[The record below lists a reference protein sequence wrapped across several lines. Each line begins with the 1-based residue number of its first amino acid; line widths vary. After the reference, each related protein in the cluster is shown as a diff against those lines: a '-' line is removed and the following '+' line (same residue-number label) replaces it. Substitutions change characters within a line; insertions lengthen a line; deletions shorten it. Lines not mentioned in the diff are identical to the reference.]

1 MASSNATVT
10 GLGVEVI
17 SQESGPSN
25 NPSISSLGVEVVSQ
39 GSGPANN
46 PSISSL
52 GVEVVSQGSG
62 PSNNPSATALG
73 VEVIGNT
80 TDSAPASSNN
90 VRFGSATIT
99 KAYLASQ
106 QLSKIRLGSVVIE
119 L

>member
-17 SQESGPSN
+17 SQESGPS
-25 NPSISSLGVEVVSQ
+25 
-39 GSGPANN
+39 NN